1 LGGLINALKVANK
14 KIGDSKVVINGAGAA
29 GMTIA
34 KLIIAYGVKHLVVC
48 DTKGAIY
55 KGRK

>member
-1 LGGLINALKVANK
+1 LINALKVANK
-14 KIGDSKVVINGAGAA
+14 SFENCKIVINGAGAA

>member
-1 LGGLINALKVANK
+1 LINALKVANK
-14 KIGDSKVVINGAGAA
+14 KIGESKIIINGAGAA

-34 KLIIAYGVKHLVVC
+34 KLIISYGVKHLIVC